1 MFGKRKQATST
12 ADSTPHTAAG
22 EFDSETGLLGA
33 AGFEQALARQIARDL
48 RYGSTSAL
56 ALFEVAV
63 AEETPNH
70 PLPSPA
76 PFVAETLSKAV
87 RGADLVARVSPTKFA
102 ALLIEASK
110 DGAAQFTERV
120 RTRIGSSPYAR
131 QADGS
136 ALYVR
141 AWAAVAPWNPA
152 YDSVERY
159 ALAAETALKATFRG
173 YEAAQ
178 EWFRGEGLN
187 KPFIA

>member
-1 MFGKRKQATST
+1 MLGKLKKRDQSASNEPSL
-12 ADSTPHTAAG
+12 DG
-22 EFDSETGLLGA
+22 ELDAETGLPNA
-33 AGFEQALARQIARDL
+33 AGFEDVLSRQIARDL

-63 AEETPNH
+63 AERPVDG

-76 PFVAETLSKAV
+76 PFVADVLRKAV
-87 RGADLVARVSPTKFA
+87 RGADVVARVAPTLFA
-102 ALLIEASK
+102 VLLIEATSE
-110 DGAAQFTERV
+110 GAAQFTERA

-131 QADGS
+131 RPDGG
-136 ALYVR
+136 ALYAR
-141 AWAAVAPWNPA
+141 AWAGVAPWTPA
-152 YDSVERY
+152 YQSVEQY
-159 ALAAETALKATFRG
+159 AQASERALMATYKG